1 MSIAL
6 LFGGQGTQYSG
17 MGKEYYNKFTYC
29 REIFEIASD
38 ILGYDISSICFGKRI
53 ADINKTIYA
62 QPCILAVE
70 LCSYIHY
77 LHLGLKYDCV
87 AGFSLGEIA
96 AMVAARIITIKQS
109 FEIVKIRAMVMEDAL
124 EDGNYGMLA
133 VSKLPIKIIE
143 ELCQRVTK
151 GEINVSNYNSYNQ
164 VVIAGELIGIEI
176 LIKLVNNAGGLSIP
190 LKVNKPFH
198 SIYMKSAAEKFKSK
212 IKNMTYSK
220 PQYPI
225 YMNLDGKLLK
235 IGDEIDII
243 SKQIYKPVRWI
254 DTVENMLKDG
264 IDEFYEL
271 APKSVLC
278 RFVKDIVNVNSNIK
292 TTFMKEV

>member
-1 MSIAL
+1 MGIAL

-29 REIFEIASD
+29 REIFDIASD
-38 ILGYDISSICFGKRI
+38 ILGYDITSICFGKKI
-53 ADINKTIYA
+53 IDLNNTIYA

-70 LCSYIHY
+70 LCAYIHY
-77 LHLGLKYDCV
+77 MHLGMKYDCV

-96 AMVAARIITIKQS
+96 AMAAANIITINQA
-109 FEIVKIRAMVMEDAL
+109 FEIVKIRAKVMEDSL
-124 EDGNYGMLA
+124 EEGNYGMLA
-133 VSKLPIKIIE
+133 VSKLPFKIIE
-143 ELCQRVTK
+143 ELCQRVTE
-151 GEINVSNYNSYNQ
+151 GEVSISNYNSYNQ
-164 VVIAGELIGIEI
+164 VVIAGDLKGIEY
-176 LIKLVNNAGGLSIP
+176 LVKLVNEAGGLSIS

-198 SIYMKSAAEKFKSK
+198 TIHMKSSAKEFKRK
-212 IKNMTYSK
+212 IKSMTFRK

-225 YMNLDGKLLK
+225 YMNLDGNLLN

-254 DTVENMLKDG
+254 DTIENMIKDG

-278 RFVKDIVNVNSNIK
+278 RFVKEIVNVNNNIK